1 MISHA
6 IAVYFSLMKAS
17 GGAVSLFGI
26 VYILL
31 PAVSLRVVE
40 PVAVDPAY
48 LKDEDLWVWVT
59 VEFALA

>member
-1 MISHA
+1 
-6 IAVYFSLMKAS
+6 MKAS